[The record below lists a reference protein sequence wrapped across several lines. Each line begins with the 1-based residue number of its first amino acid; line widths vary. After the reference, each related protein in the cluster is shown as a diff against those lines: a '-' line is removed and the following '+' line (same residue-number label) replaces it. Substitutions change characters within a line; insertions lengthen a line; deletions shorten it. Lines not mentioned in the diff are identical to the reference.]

1 MNNLEKIENIFRQE
15 FNLDSDF
22 DLKTLSYQSVSE
34 WDSVGHMS
42 LVAALEDEF
51 EIELE
56 MDDIIDLSSFEVAL
70 QTLKKYGVE

>member
-15 FNLDSDF
+15 FNLDSVF
-22 DLKTLSYQSVSE
+22 DVKTLSYQSVPE

-56 MDDIIDLSSFEVAL
+56 MDDIIDLSSFDVAI

>member
-1 MNNLEKIENIFRQE
+1 MNNLEKIENIFRKE
-15 FNLDSDF
+15 FNLDSEF
-22 DLKTLSYQSVSE
+22 DLKTLCYQGVPE

-56 MDDIIDLSSFEVAL
+56 MDDIIDLSSFEVAI

>member
-15 FNLDSDF
+15 FNLDSGF
-22 DLKTLSYQSVSE
+22 DLKTLSYQSVPE

-56 MDDIIDLSSFEVAL
+56 MDDIIDLSSFDVAI